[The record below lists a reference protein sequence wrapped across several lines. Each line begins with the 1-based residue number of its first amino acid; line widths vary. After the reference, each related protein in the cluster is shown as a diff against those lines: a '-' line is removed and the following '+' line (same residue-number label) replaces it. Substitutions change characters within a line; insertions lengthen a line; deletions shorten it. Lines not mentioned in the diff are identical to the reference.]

1 MVVDINGDSLTD
13 FAISD
18 TANRVYVVYGA
29 TGSPGNLTLAAS
41 SVDGSSLRGFAITI
55 NDIDGTAATS
65 TQYGTRHR
73 LAPIGDFN
81 GDGLSDF
88 IVGNSF
94 GDNYAVTDAGKILC
108 DLRSHLGCVLLTE
121 RHGSERWLP
130 HPWRVRR

>member
-41 SVDGSSLRGFAITI
+41 SVDGSGLRGFAITI

-94 GDNYAVTDAGKILC
+94 GDNYAVTDAGKSYLI
-108 DLRSHLGCVLLTE
+108 RN
-121 RHGSERWLP
+121 LP
-130 HPWRVRR
+130 QQAHPVSY